1 MHEEIKTAFDQIKA
15 EEQLKQ
21 KTKNY
26 IESQYLK
33 HSKIKSFL
41 KRRYVSLACTCVI
54 LFCGVIGYHFYFTPT
69 SVISIDINPSIELE
83 VNCFDQVI
91 SAKGYNDDGKKLL
104 KSLSIEYTDYD
115 HAIDA
120 IMESQTIQDCMK
132 NNEYLSIA
140 VVNISSQQSEEIIRY
155 VNDCHYYDNSDC
167 YSLTMDD
174 VEEAHEMGL
183 SYGKYQ
189 LYQQIKAVND
199 DITAEEIQNM
209 SMKEIRLLMEQLG
222 LSVDHH
228 NESQQSNQNQQ
239 QIQTQTGTGNN
250 ESVGKQ
256 KHHQHSHH

>member
-15 EEQLKQ
+15 EEQLKL

-26 IESQYLK
+26 IESQYLNR
-33 HSKIKSFL
+33 SKTKSSLIK
-41 KRRYVSLACTCVI
+41 RYISLACTCVI
-54 LFCGVIGYHFYFTPT
+54 LFFGVIGYHFYFTPT
-69 SVISIDINPSIELE
+69 SVISIDINPSLELE

-104 KSLSIEYTDYD
+104 KSLSLEYTDYD

-120 IMESQTIQDCMK
+120 IMESQVIQECMK
-132 NNEYLSIA
+132 NNEYLSVA

-167 YSLTMDD
+167 YSLTIDD

-209 SMKEIRLLMEQLG
+209 SMQEIRSLMEQLG
-222 LSVDHH
+222 LPVNHH
-228 NESQQSNQNQQ
+228 NESHQSNQNQQ
-239 QIQTQTGTGNN
+239 QIQTGNENN
-250 ESVGKQ
+250 EHQGEQ
-256 KHHQHSHH
+256 RHHQRSHHY